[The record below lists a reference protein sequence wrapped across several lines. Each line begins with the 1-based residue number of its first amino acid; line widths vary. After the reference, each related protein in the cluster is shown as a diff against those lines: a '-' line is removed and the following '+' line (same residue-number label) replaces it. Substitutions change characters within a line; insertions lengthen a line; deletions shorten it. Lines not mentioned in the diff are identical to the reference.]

1 MMSHEPIQ
9 LTRDC
14 EATVIPAGY
23 TITVPAGAM
32 VQITQRL
39 GGNFTV
45 SYDGGLVRIPNH
57 EADALGLE
65 PESTVEPDSNK
76 TEHTG
81 PPSEEAIWDQLKT
94 VYDPEIPVNVVDLGL
109 IYSCQI
115 EARDSGTFDVEIKMT
130 LTAPGCGMGPA
141 IAQDAKYKVEQVPGV
156 SEAQVDIVWDPPWH
170 QEMISEEGKMQLG
183 LI

>member
-1 MMSHEPIQ
+1 MPSPHDPIT
-9 LTRDC
+9 LLRDC

-23 TITVPAGAM
+23 TITVPAGST

-45 SYDGGLVRIPNH
+45 AYDGGLVRIPNH
-57 EADALGLE
+57 EADALGLQ
-65 PESTVEPDSNK
+65 PESLPEKDNGA
-76 TEHTG
+76 EHVG

-94 VYDPEIPVNVVDLGL
+94 VFDPEIPVNVVDLGL
-109 IYSCQI
+109 IYSCEIHTQ
-115 EARDSGTFDVEIKMT
+115 DSGTFRVDVKMT

-156 SEAQVDIVWDPPWH
+156 AEATVDIVWDPPWN
-170 QEMISEEGKMQLG
+170 QEMITEEGKMQLG